1 MKHKIASENKIQNK
15 KHKKYKQ
22 EKRNK
27 RVIRYGASIF
37 VFVALVMSA
46 LWLPQVFF
54 DFSDTLMYGQVNLA
68 QQEKP
73 DVMTLTTGYE
83 ESLYDRLAG
92 FAEGLAGQRQ
102 YYVDEQ
108 SKEVTDEIRDFLF
121 ESELRFYARGIYTDI
136 IIGVFAEMLGFAL
149 EDFAE
154 EAGLELKEWKQ
165 YVIYSDDYAQGVNF
179 ILWCFGL
186 KNALGDELTI
196 LMDAHDYTIYAVQMT
211 GGMEKAMLKVE
222 ETELKTAD
230 YSEHYESDAAKA
242 RNVSHLVDTIRM
254 QGFAWMTLNIYY
266 EIIDQKELE
275 QFSTQIE
282 EIYFKWSI
290 NQQETITSVLSD
302 SAGNDVEIYLK
313 SGSAEAYGKDGESWY
328 GIEENGALYYRLPVG
343 NEKVTFDMYNFG
355 EVYDAGQNIYAI
367 MGILE
372 IYELIPEFQ

>member
-121 ESELRFYARGIYTDI
+121 ESELRFYARRISPRKRD
-136 IIGVFAEMLGFAL
+136 
-149 EDFAE
+149 
-154 EAGLELKEWKQ
+154 
-165 YVIYSDDYAQGVNF
+165 
-179 ILWCFGL
+179 
-186 KNALGDELTI
+186 
-196 LMDAHDYTIYAVQMT
+196 
-211 GGMEKAMLKVE
+211 
-222 ETELKTAD
+222 
-230 YSEHYESDAAKA
+230 
-242 RNVSHLVDTIRM
+242 
-254 QGFAWMTLNIYY
+254 
-266 EIIDQKELE
+266 
-275 QFSTQIE
+275 
-282 EIYFKWSI
+282 WS
-290 NQQETITSVLSD
+290 
-302 SAGNDVEIYLK
+302 
-313 SGSAEAYGKDGESWY
+313 
-328 GIEENGALYYRLPVG
+328 
-343 NEKVTFDMYNFG
+343 
-355 EVYDAGQNIYAI
+355 
-367 MGILE
+367 
-372 IYELIPEFQ
+372 